1 MRAVARKDFLPA
13 DQQDDAAKDSPLPIG
28 NGQTNSQ
35 PTTVLNMLVLLEV
48 AAGMRVLDV
57 GAGSAWTT
65 ALLGHLVGPDGHVI
79 GVELDASIASRGAAN
94 LDRRDIP
101 WARVELSR
109 PGVLGWP
116 DEAPY
121 DRVLVSADAPELPQ
135 PLVDQVGT
143 AGIMVAPVASTMLRV
158 RRCDT
163 GELEVTEHGRYA
175 FVPLR

>member
-1 MRAVARKDFLPA
+1 MQAVARWDFLPPG
-13 DQQDDAAKDSPLPIG
+13 QQRDAGSDRPLPIG

-35 PTTVLNMLVLLEV
+35 PTTVLSMLVLLEV

-65 ALLGHLVGPDGHVI
+65 ALLGHLVGPDGHVV

-94 LDRRDIP
+94 LDRQTMP

-116 DEAPY
+116 EEAPY
-121 DRVLVSADAPELPQ
+121 DRVLVSAEASQLPH
-135 PLVDQVGT
+135 PLVEQVRIG
-143 AGIMVAPVASTMLRV
+143 GIMVAPVTGTMLRV
-158 RRCDT
+158 RRRAADDVR
-163 GELEVTEHGRYA
+163 VTKHGRYR